1 MKKQNFTNRIK
12 HLFFIPFFV
21 LFSVNVYTQSN
32 LILNADF
39 ENGSSSWTLGTGTTR
54 VATDFKSGSYAISAT
69 SNSGAEQ
76 TITGLTPNT
85 TYLLTGWLKSNNNKS
100 VNLGVKKYGGNQ
112 LTSQTASSVYTQL
125 SVKFTTGPV
134 STSAIIYVFNPLNS
148 NTTMWA
154 DDLSLTSTTETPY
167 TLVWSDEFNGT
178 GAVNSSNWTF
188 ENGFVRNEELQWY
201 QSANTIQQ
209 DGNLVIEGRK
219 ENQFNSRLNPNYIE
233 GSTNWKTSRQYI
245 NYTSSSIKTVG
256 KQSWLYG
263 RFEIRAKITNLTG
276 TWPAIWTLGN
286 SCEWPSNGE
295 VDIMENYG
303 GNVLANFAWG
313 TNTRWTAKWDSA
325 KLNTINTFVS
335 KDPDWLSKFHIW
347 TLDWNENR
355 MSIYLDDMLL
365 NEVDLNTTLNGTAN
379 CSGQNPF
386 KQKQYLLL
394 NLALGAAGGSVNNL
408 TFPTQYLVDYVRV
421 YQINNL
427 LAINEVQK
435 KELVRVYPN
444 PFKNKLNIDCENS
457 NPNFKLFD
465 VSGKTLLKGSGSKI
479 DLNELK
485 KGLYFIKVDNFE
497 PIKIVKD

>member
-12 HLFFIPFFV
+12 CLFFILFSV
-21 LFSVNVYTQSN
+21 LFSVCVNAQSN
-32 LILNADF
+32 LIVDADF
-39 ENGSSSWTLGTGTTR
+39 ENGSSSWSLGTGTTR
-54 VATDFKSGSYAISAT
+54 VASDFKSGTSAISAT

-76 TITGLTPNT
+76 IITGLTPNT

-112 LTSQTASSVYTQL
+112 LTSQTTSSVYTQL

-148 NTTMWA
+148 STTMWA

-167 TLVWSDEFNGT
+167 ALVWSDEFNGT
-178 GAVNSSNWTF
+178 GAVNASDWTF

-201 QSANTIQQ
+201 QSANAIQQ

-219 ENQFNSRLNPNYIE
+219 ENQFNSRLNPNYIQ

-313 TNTRWTAKWDSA
+313 TNTRWSARWDSA
-325 KLNTINTFVS
+325 KPPVNTFVN
-335 KDPDWLSKFHIW
+335 KDPNWLDKFHIW
-347 TLDWNENR
+347 TLDWDENR
-355 MSIYLDDMLL
+355 MSIYLDGELL
-365 NEVDLNTTLNGTAN
+365 NEVDLNTTINGTAN

-394 NLALGAAGGSVNNL
+394 NLALGAAGGKVDNL
-408 TFPTQYLVDYVRV
+408 SFPTQYLVDYVRV
-421 YQINNL
+421 YQINNS

-435 KELVRVYPN
+435 KESVRVYPN

-457 NPNFKLFD
+457 NPIFKLND
-465 VSGKTLLKGSGSKI
+465 VNGRTLLKGTGSKI
-479 DLNELK
+479 DVNELK
-485 KGLYFIKVDNFE
+485 KGLYFIKVENFA
-497 PIKIVKD
+497 PIKIIKE